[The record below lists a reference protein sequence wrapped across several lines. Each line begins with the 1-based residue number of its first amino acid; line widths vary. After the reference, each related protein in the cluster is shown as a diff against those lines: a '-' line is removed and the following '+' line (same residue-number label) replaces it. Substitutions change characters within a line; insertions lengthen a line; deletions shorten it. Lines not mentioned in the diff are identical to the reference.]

1 MNLLGDYP
9 NFLSFSLLVNK
20 HGLVIT
26 MIALR
31 FVQRLNDIIYVKIFS
46 VWLLLLSCFIHVG
59 IAHIIM
65 VCSGFSKW
73 DVVHFIS
80 YTSKYD
86 VKVSSFYLF
95 F

>member
-31 FVQRLNDIIYVKIFS
+31 FLWRLNDIIYVKIFS
-46 VWLLLLSCFIHVG
+46 VWLLLLSCLFMLVSLASLWSVLVFLNG
-59 IAHIIM
+59 M
-65 VCSGFSKW
+65 W
-73 DVVHFIS
+73 
-80 YTSKYD
+80 YTS
-86 VKVSSFYLF
+86 FHTPQNIM
-95 F
+95 